1 MIYLCE
7 CCLQFSELSCIVL
20 ILASQQLDLGLEFLI
35 LLAAIGHSVFEL
47 FNVVLKVLYFL
58 GIFHFHR
65 LFHFLISFLEST
77 SPLKATPM
85 HFFYH
90 PSLTC
95 QSPSRV
101 PILVFDIRTVTFLSI
116 MKMNARVYLGI
127 CQKSYRWIK
136 CYVCEKSNRAISV
149 REQSLAQIILNSEG
163 LRGFL

>member
-1 MIYLCE
+1 MRVLPAIFWAELHSSDSHESTTRLGPWVLDSLGCNRPLCLRVVQCSPE
-7 CCLQFSELSCIVL
+7 GFVLFRNFS
-20 ILASQQLDLGLEFLI
+20 F
-35 LLAAIGHSVFEL
+35 
-47 FNVVLKVLYFL
+47 
-58 GIFHFHR
+58 FHFHR

-101 PILVFDIRTVTFLSI
+101 PMLVFDIRTVTFLSI